1 MTYILHKL
9 NIGCRK
15 IEESA
20 TPEPETE
27 RGIKA
32 VDLGLPSG
40 RKWANINVGA
50 DLDTDYGLYF
60 HWGGTVGYTLEEAK
74 SRNDW
79 PYSPVNGG
87 NSTKNKKAI
96 CLWREQHTEKVCA
109 TQTTASTGKRHIEYL
124 LESDCDAATAYYGNS
139 WRMPTYLEIEE
150 LLQNTDYSC
159 AMYNGVPCS
168 IFTNKSDSSKFI
180 RIPLSLMEVGAEG
193 LVRRQSLWGASACE
207 LNLTYEWYSTAAA
220 LLVDYSATAQT
231 QGPYVSTA
239 EMYLL
244 HNVRPVY
251 VEDASLEVV
260 EDYWVAPYGSASKW
274 IEEKS
279 NTALTNLS
287 GYEAVLLD
295 TEEACSDGTTIEFST
310 LAIKNIHYYL
320 CTNPYYSG
328 GNSSTDKPACPMS
341 GKGTGLYAYLYACPT
356 NDYTEFCSLYKANSS
371 SCKALKSWK
380 IGDIYDN
387 SIDLLATE
395 TNDEVFSTKV
405 EENIDGN
412 YLWLVVLAPSIKLE
426 TLSGETGDFYCTR
439 VSFDA
444 QWAAKAIKRTIKE

>member
-15 IEESA
+15 IEESV
-20 TPEPETE
+20 TPDPEPETE

-50 DLDTDYGLYF
+50 DLVTDYGLYF
-60 HWGGTVGYTLEEAK
+60 QWGDTVGYTLEEATK
-74 SRNDW
+74 SHHDW
-79 PYSPVNGG
+79 LSSPVNGG

-96 CLWREQHTEKVCA
+96 CLWREQHTKKVCA
-109 TQTTASTGKRHIEYL
+109 TQTTASTGKSHIEYL
-124 LESDCDAATAYYGNS
+124 LESDRDAATAYYGNS
-139 WRMPTYLEIEE
+139 WRMPTRLEIEE

-180 RIPLSLMEVGAEG
+180 RIPLPQADAQGRPRG
-193 LVRRQSLWGASACE
+193 SLWGASADE
-207 LNLTYEWYSTAAA
+207 LDLKNDLYSTAVWLAI
-220 LLVDYSATAQT
+220 TQT
-231 QGPYVSTA
+231 DGAYVSTY
-239 EMYLL
+239 EMYDSQ
-244 HNVRPVY
+244 NVRPVY

-260 EDYWVAPYGSASKW
+260 EDEWAAPSDSASKW

-279 NTALTNLS
+279 NSALTNLS

-295 TEEACSDGTTIEFST
+295 TGEACSDGTTIEFST

-328 GNSSTDKPACPMS
+328 GDSSTDKPACPLS

-387 SIDLLATE
+387 SINLLATE
-395 TNDEVFSTKV
+395 TNDGVFSTKV

-426 TLSGETGDFYCTR
+426 TLSGETGDYHCTR
-439 VSFDA
+439 VNFAA
-444 QWAAKAIKRTIKE
+444 QWSFKAIKRTIKE